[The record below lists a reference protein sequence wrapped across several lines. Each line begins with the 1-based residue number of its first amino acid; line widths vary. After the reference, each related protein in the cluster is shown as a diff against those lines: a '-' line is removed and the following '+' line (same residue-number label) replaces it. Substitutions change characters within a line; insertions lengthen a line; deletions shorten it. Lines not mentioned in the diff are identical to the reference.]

1 MNQVGSD
8 FMEND
13 ADLPP
18 RGGDQRELLSRKMAA
33 LLRITRLSDRLIYER
48 TTNLLEFEWRMI
60 MRLGFHGPSLVWELA
75 HLLDVDRAQAS
86 RAASQLTDLGLV
98 ARQGSRG
105 ALKLSATGSEMYGVL
120 RRLSL
125 ARNALLTAN
134 LSTEQRSNFEF
145 VLMRFH
151 ENVHHLFD
159 GGERQEELLDRRA
172 KLRGDI
178 YPQADIAEG
187 GEFETNELVVVPA
200 VLLVLRAIRRNIL
213 PAFKELSGLSE
224 IEWIVLAWVSGP
236 NGMPLQQLVANMER
250 DKSQVGRAVKRLIER
265 GLIASANSSPRA
277 VLLRTL
283 PAGDETYVRIAAEA
297 DRHEQLYLA
306 GISDAQAGMFRSS
319 LSLMIEN
326 ALRLL
331 AYDRATA
338 GASPLAA

>member
-8 FMEND
+8 LLENS

-18 RGGDQRELLSRKMAA
+18 RAGDRGELLARKMAA
-33 LLRITRLSDRLIYER
+33 LLRVTRLSDRLIYER

-60 MRLGFHGPSLVWELA
+60 MRLGFHGASLVWELA

-86 RAASQLTDLGLV
+86 RAVSRLTDLGLV

-105 ALKLSATGSEMYGVL
+105 ALELSTTGSEMYGVL

-125 ARNALLTAN
+125 ARNALLIGS
-134 LSTEQRSNFEF
+134 LSTEQRGNFEF

-159 GGERQEELLDRRA
+159 GAEGQEGLLDRRA

-178 YPQADIAEG
+178 YPQADVAEG
-187 GEFETNELVVVPA
+187 GFETNKLVVVPA
-200 VLLVLRAIRRNIL
+200 ILLVLRAVRRNIL

-224 IEWIVLAWVSGP
+224 IEWGILAWISSDP
-236 NGMPLQQLVANMER
+236 DGMPLQQLVANMER

-265 GLIASANSSPRA
+265 GLIANINGTRRA
-277 VLLRTL
+277 VVLRTL
-283 PAGDETYVRIAAEA
+283 PTGDEAFARIAIEA
-297 DRHEQLYLA
+297 QRHELLYLA
-306 GISDAQAGMFRSS
+306 GISEDQATMFRES

-331 AYDRATA
+331 TYDRATA
-338 GASPLAA
+338 VASPIPA